1 MRNDLHGLD
10 QVVLP
15 DVRLPWT
22 AGLHRDVQATHRD
35 LVDWS
40 VKHGLLRGDEER
52 ERYAGYRF
60 AWLAG
65 RCFPRADRVFAQ
77 WAADFMLWFFLFD
90 DVTADRV
97 ESSEQ
102 ATDMV
107 RRLTGMLEVADLDVT
122 GNQPLHGE
130 TAWLD
135 LCRRLRALAPA
146 EENYQRWANAM
157 RLWFLSLAL
166 QVFDQLCTKGVDPR
180 SYAAYRQYSAGL
192 KPPFAVVDLANA
204 GPITPEEFHA
214 PRTRLLEH
222 YAGNVVA
229 WSNDVLSFPAEV
241 HEPSTRSLV
250 TVLKDAESDR
260 SWQEAVDLAV
270 AQVHAEIAKFADLAA
285 AVRRTAGPQMSGW
298 IDGCQ
303 DWMAGTVTWSLHDS
317 ARYGHTAAAPLS
329 PAPGTVGRTTPT
341 R

>member
-1 MRNDLHGLD
+1 MRHDLTGFD

-15 DVRLPWT
+15 ELRLPWT
-22 AGLHRDVQATHRD
+22 VGLHPDVQATHLA

-40 VKHGLLRGDEER
+40 ERYGLLRDDVER

-97 ESSEQ
+97 ESGEQ
-102 ATDMV
+102 AADMV
-107 RRLTGMLEVADLDVT
+107 RRLTAMLDAVDLDTT
-122 GNQPLHGE
+122 GDESLHGG

-135 LCRRLRALAPA
+135 LCHRLRTLAPA

-157 RLWFLSLAL
+157 RLWFLSLGL

-180 SYAAYRQYSAGL
+180 SYVAYRQYSAGL

-229 WSNDVLSFPAEV
+229 WSNDVLSSPAEV

-250 TVLKDAESDR
+250 TVLKDADPDR
-260 SWQEAVDLAV
+260 SWQDAVDLAV
-270 AQVHAEIAKFADLAA
+270 ARTHAEIAKFADLAS

-303 DWMAGTVTWSLHDS
+303 DWMAGTVAWSLQDS

-329 PAPGTVGRTTPT
+329 PAPGTADRTTPT

>member
-1 MRNDLHGLD
+1 MRHDLTGFD

-15 DVRLPWT
+15 EFELPWT
-22 AGLHRDVQATHRD
+22 AGLHPDVQATHLA

-40 VKHGLLRGDEER
+40 ESHGLLRDAAER

-97 ESSEQ
+97 ESNER

-107 RRLTGMLEVADLDVT
+107 RRLTAMLDTVDLDAT
-122 GNQPLHGE
+122 GDRPLHGE

-135 LCRRLRALAPA
+135 LCHRLRELAPA
-146 EENYQRWANAM
+146 DENYQRWANAM
-157 RLWFLSLAL
+157 RMWFLSLAL

-180 SYAAYRQYSAGL
+180 SYTAYRQYSAGL

-204 GPITPEEFHA
+204 GPITSEEFHA
-214 PRTRLLEH
+214 PEARLLER
-222 YAGNVVA
+222 YACNVVA
-229 WSNDVLSFPAEV
+229 WSNDVLSSPVEV

-250 TVLKDAESDR
+250 TVLKDAGPGR
-260 SWQEAVDLAV
+260 SWQDAVDLAV
-270 AQVHAEIAKFADLAA
+270 ARTHAEIARFADLAA
-285 AVRRTAGPQMSGW
+285 VVRRTAGPQMSGW

-303 DWMAGTVTWSLHDS
+303 DWMAGTIAWSLRDS
-317 ARYGHTAAAPLS
+317 ARYGRTAAAPLS
-329 PAPGTVGRTTPT
+329 PAPGTVG
-341 R
+341 